1 MFLFNYIIIMPL
13 NLQFKDRI
21 EKENMTC
28 VDKATFTKNV
38 VFTTENPRITE
49 FLPWA
54 GGGGPWLKSS
64 KI

>member
-1 MFLFNYIIIMPL
+1 MPL

-54 GGGGPWLKSS
+54 GGGGLG
-64 KI
+64 